1 MTETPSFI
9 AETPPSPMARDGD
22 ALSEILRGVRLTG
35 TFFVDARLAA
45 PFRILSPQRF
55 DARAPMAHLRH
66 VSAFHHIASGGG
78 TMITAAGQRREVA
91 AGDLVLLPF
100 ADQHVFEGGVPE
112 LGATV
117 NTSDMIFRGPVEGI
131 WRLAH
136 GSGSD
141 STTRILCGFV
151 ESAEMMFSPLFRA
164 LPELLVERADDASVG
179 ASLTGTVADLV
190 QRMDRIGPGSE
201 AILSRTMELLFVEIL
216 RRYVGRLP
224 EGSKGLL
231 AALADPIAGRA
242 LKLIHAE
249 PARRWT
255 ADSLAREAGSS
266 RTVLGERFNALIGKP
281 PIDYLIGWRIQLAAD
296 RLRHG
301 HDGIARIAADIGY
314 ESEAAFSRAFKRISG
329 MTPGRWRD
337 GGGDSPPHMPIHFKQ
352 SFEPG

>member
-1 MTETPSFI
+1 MTETPPFV
-9 AETPPSPMARDGD
+9 AEAPPLPMARDGD

-35 TFFVDARLAA
+35 TFFVDGRLTT

-66 VSAFHHIASGGG
+66 VSAFHYIATGGG
-78 TMITAAGQRREVA
+78 TMITATGQRREVVE
-91 AGDLVLLPF
+91 GDLVLLPF
-100 ADQHVFEGGVPE
+100 ADQHVFEGGVPDA
-112 LGATV
+112 GATV

-131 WRLAH
+131 WRMIH
-136 GSGSD
+136 GGSGGGR
-141 STTRILCGFV
+141 TRLICGFV

-164 LPELLVERADDASVG
+164 LPELLVEPANDASVG
-179 ASLTGTVADLV
+179 ASLSGTVADLV
-190 QRMDRIGPGSE
+190 QRLDAIGPGSE

-281 PIDYLIGWRIQLAAD
+281 PIEYLTGWRIQLAAD

-301 HDGIARIAADIGY
+301 RDGIGRIAADIGY
-314 ESEAAFSRAFKRISG
+314 ESEAAFSRAFKRITG
-329 MTPGRWRD
+329 LTPGKWRD
-337 GGGDSPPHMPIHFKQ
+337 GGGDSPPHMPIYFKQ